1 MISGRPTIGVLCLQG
16 SFMEHSA
23 ALKQLGASVREV
35 RLPEHLEG
43 IDGIILPGGESTTL
57 LKLIDEFALREPL
70 LNAIINGLPTFGTC
84 AGIIVLAKT
93 VTSHSMTPLGL
104 LDVSVARNAF
114 GRQVQSFEEDLMI
127 DGLAGSVFRG
137 VFIRAPIIESCGPKV
152 RVISRLH
159 SGTIVACQQSRI
171 FATSFHPEFV
181 PDLRVHQYF
190 LHIAGIQGQHPS
202 DSSA

>member
-1 MISGRPTIGVLCLQG
+1 MIPSQPTIGILCLQG
-16 SFMEHSA
+16 SFIEHSA
-23 ALKQLGASVREV
+23 SLKQLGVTAREV

-70 LNAIINGLPTFGTC
+70 QNAISNGLPTLGTC

-93 VTSHSMTPLGL
+93 VSSHSMTPLGL
-104 LDVSVARNAF
+104 LDISVARNAF
-114 GRQVQSFEEDLMI
+114 GRQVQSFEDDLTI
-127 DGLAGSVFRG
+127 DGFAGSAFRG
-137 VFIRAPIIESCGPKV
+137 VFIRAPIIESCGPDV
-152 RVISRLH
+152 RVLSRLH
-159 SGTIVACQQSRI
+159 SETIVACQQSRI
-171 FATSFHPEFV
+171 LATSFHPEYV

-190 LHIAGIQGQHPS
+190 LHIAGIHGQHSS